1 MSRITD
7 CVNTDL
13 PLYADDPR
21 CSALIQNEEILKAI
35 ALLEANR
42 FQVHFQ
48 PGVDIV
54 GSLNYN
60 IKWVSEL
67 LSEKKELQKQQDKNN
82 LLISLLAHT
91 LKGYGKDVFEMIEDE
106 DDEAWKHEVGWK
118 CVECGNKS
126 EDEMFAYHEVKYHK
140 DFGTL
145 CLECYAEQEYQER
158 VVAD

>member
-1 MSRITD
+1 MIWIYDSLSYNSNDQEHQINHIMSRITD
-7 CVNTDL
+7 CVKDDL

-21 CSALIQNEEILKAI
+21 CSALMQSEEILKAI

-54 GSLNYN
+54 GALNYN

-67 LSEKKELQKQQDKNN
+67 LREKKELQKQ
-82 LLISLLAHT
+82 LAE
-91 LKGYGKDVFEMIEDE
+91 YDE
-106 DDEAWKHEVGWK
+106 EWKHEVGWK
-118 CVECGNKS
+118 CNECGNKS

-145 CLECYAEQEYQER
+145 CLECYAEQESQER